1 MRIRFNVRSLANKKK
16 RNTSGEISQV
26 SETPYSIEF
35 SKKALDK
42 SSVEYQTL
50 RNDVKKVLG
59 VIIGLIKDRT
69 CVENSSSSTVG
80 GLK

>member
-1 MRIRFNVRSLANKKK
+1 MSLANKKK
-16 RNTSGEISQV
+16 RNTPGEILQV

-59 VIIGLIKDRT
+59 VIKILL
-69 CVENSSSSTVG
+69 VA
-80 GLK
+80 L